1 METLS
6 VIKKR
11 KSTRIFKQEQ
21 ISKED
26 LDTILAAAC
35 KAPVAFGEYM
45 NIHLTVI
52 QNAELLEGL
61 KTIGMDCYADPIRD
75 MYYGAPTVIVI
86 STKHG
91 SVPELDMANAGTIG
105 QTILLAATDL
115 GLGSCYVWGTALAC
129 RVEPDFIDDLALP
142 DGYDPIGS
150 IAIGY
155 PAPEDMHAPSLAQGN
170 ITINKVL

>member
-1 METLS
+1 METLNA
-6 VIKKR
+6 IENR
-11 KSTRIFKQEQ
+11 KSTRIFKRDQ
-21 ISKED
+21 ITEKD
-26 LDTILAAAC
+26 LETILRAAC
-35 KAPVAFGEYM
+35 RSPIAFGEYM

-52 QNAELLEGL
+52 QKPELLEGL
-61 KTIGMDCYADPIRD
+61 KVIGMDCYADPIRD

-129 RVEPDFIDDLALP
+129 RVEPDFIDDLELP

-150 IAIGY
+150 VAIGY
-155 PAPEDMHAPSLAQGN
+155 ATPEDAYGKSLAQGS
-170 ITINKVL
+170 ISINYVK